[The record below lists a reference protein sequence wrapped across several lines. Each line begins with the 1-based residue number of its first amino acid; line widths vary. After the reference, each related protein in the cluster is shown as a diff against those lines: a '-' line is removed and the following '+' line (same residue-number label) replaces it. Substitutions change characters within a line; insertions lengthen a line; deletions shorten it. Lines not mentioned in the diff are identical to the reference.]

1 MGEAVPVNEGV
12 SSLVMLSEVLIPKSE
27 AVANVGT
34 VGAWGVVWIVT
45 FTGGELPEKFPI
57 AFSVLIVKT

>member
-1 MGEAVPVNEGV
+1 MGEAVPVRVGV
-12 SSLVMLSEVLIPKSE
+12 SSEVILSEVLIPKSE

-45 FTGGELPEKFPI
+45 LTGGELPEVSPA
-57 AFSVLIVKT
+57 AFSILT